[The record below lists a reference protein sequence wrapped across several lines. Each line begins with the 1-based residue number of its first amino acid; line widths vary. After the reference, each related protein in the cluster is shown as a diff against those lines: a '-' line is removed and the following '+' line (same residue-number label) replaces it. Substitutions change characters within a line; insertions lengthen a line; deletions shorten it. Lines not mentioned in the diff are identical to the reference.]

1 MIRKT
6 YIYYTVII
14 FHAFESS
21 RMGKE
26 KLRLWNELELS
37 STPFDSCKKRVKI
50 PHAPHPRGWN
60 EKLNMC
66 LVQLPG
72 I

>member
-6 YIYYTVII
+6 YSYYTVIV
-14 FHAFESS
+14 FHVFESS

-37 STPFDSCKKRVKI
+37 SIPFNSCKKRVKI
-50 PHAPHPRGWN
+50 PHAPPHPCKVEMRN
-60 EKLNMC
+60 
-66 LVQLPG
+66 
-72 I
+72 